1 MVRLEGVA
9 LHAGTRTAVTLTR
22 AEGPIV
28 FVQRGAEALLA
39 KLSPLRTDHGVRIGS
54 RDGRIAIDLVE
65 HLLAALGGL
74 GIRSGVRIA
83 TDDDELPLLDGG
95 ASRFVEALRE
105 LGATPDR
112 GPPPMRVTRSATFE
126 HAGTRMRFEPANGV
140 RLAVDVTFPS
150 PVGRQAARWNGDADD
165 FAGRIATART
175 FGWARDREAL
185 LASGRA
191 RGVDLDSVLVFDEDG
206 PIAGCRASA
215 EAEPAR
221 HKLLDLVG
229 DLGLY
234 GGPPLGSIEAER
246 PGHTATHRIVAL
258 ALEASVLARAPA

>member
-28 FVQRGAEALLA
+28 FAQRGAEASLA
-39 KLSPLRTDHGVRIGS
+39 QMSPLRTDHGVRIGS

-74 GIRSGVRIA
+74 SLRSGVRIA

-95 ASRFVEALRE
+95 ASRFVEALRV
-105 LGATPDR
+105 LGAAPDQ
-112 GPPPMRVTRSATFE
+112 GPPPIRVTRSATFE
-126 HAGTRMRFEPANGV
+126 RAGTRMRFEPDDRV

-150 PVGRQAARWNGDADD
+150 PVGHQAARWNGDADD
-165 FAGRIATART
+165 FAERIASART
-175 FGWARDREAL
+175 FGWAREHNAL

-191 RGVDLDSVLVFDEDG
+191 RGVDLGSVLVFDERG
-206 PIAGCRASA
+206 PIAGCRASS

-221 HKLLDLVG
+221 HKLLDLIG
-229 DLGLY
+229 DLSLY
-234 GGPPLGSIEAER
+234 GGPPLGSIEAGR

-258 ALEASVLARAPA
+258 ALEASVLARTLA